1 MKETSYHLQVI
12 MQSIQSIQSLLLK
25 ACLETLSPVSARSL
39 ALAGGIGGG
48 ALGILVLWL
57 LVRKRKTNFTSDG
70 TPESDPLLQEDQI
83 RTDFRRDHTPDAP
96 LCSICAQLN
105 FYQILLD
112 DIPRDKSIP
121 LGFLSSILNKSD
133 QCGFCRLI
141 SLVVRRTWLLDKFPH
156 LDLSEVECGLFSL
169 DCGCLRE
176 PKPEPKKLCHRL
188 TIHAPDRPR
197 EIYPTIMAAQS
208 GLVLEI
214 QLLEEDAF
222 KFGRPIDLHGRRVKD
237 TVDVVLVKKWLQLC
251 EEGHGDICESVW
263 WMGDERSLPGF
274 MRMVDVVSM
283 AVVPAP
289 PACRYV
295 ALSYMWGG
303 IGAEYWTTKDNIA
316 ERSTPGGLKT
326 AHFPETITDSIQ
338 LVRQL
343 GERYLWIDTLCIIQ
357 DDMEDKIYQI
367 NAMDL
372 IYGGSYF
379 TICAAGGTS
388 ARDPLPGFRPRTRT
402 PQQHI
407 EVIQGL
413 HLAVPLPA
421 PIEALA
427 LSAWNTRGW
436 TYQELMLSRR
446 RIYFTGQQVYFEC
459 RRDIF
464 CEDVVAESKRLA
476 SSDQPLRY
484 KGAGNFTN
492 LQKPMRALLD
502 EYIMSYMSA
511 IGPYTRRNLTVES
524 DIVDAITAMTNALT
538 KGFEL
543 GGGDPAR
550 AFNFGMTLTDL
561 EYALVWQHDPRM
573 PRVRRSITGEGSSP
587 WPSWAWAGWRGAVHY
602 PGEALYARFD
612 SHSDRPRVTETV
624 IDPWYIVDHNGDA
637 VQLDVR
643 RVHRAF
649 VHPRPQ
655 ASMNPYSSPKGILD
669 ASQLRLDRH
678 RPLEPGTLIFR
689 TTSSHFSIVRRHGGE
704 DVKSSELFYH
714 GLFNILSNSSTWVGS
729 VILSL
734 DPAPPAS
741 LEFIVLSRTT
751 GGPGVYDEE
760 SLGKFY
766 HGCMLYVMAVS
777 ENEGLMERVGL
788 GIIHESAWIAS

>member
-1 MKETSYHLQVI
+1 MILWLCTIALEVQLSQYT
-12 MQSIQSIQSLLLK
+12 QSSLLK
-25 ACLETLSPVSARSL
+25 SRLETLSLVSARSL

-57 LVRKRKTNFTSDG
+57 LVRKPKTNFTSDG
-70 TPESDPLLQEDQI
+70 TAESDPLLQEDQT
-83 RTDFRRDHTPDAP
+83 RADLQRDHTPDAP
-96 LCSICAQLN
+96 LCSVCAQLN
-105 FYQILLD
+105 FHQILLD
-112 DIPRDKSIP
+112 DIPQDKSIP
-121 LGFLSSILNKSD
+121 LGSLSSILTKKG

-141 SLVVRRTWLLDKFPH
+141 SSVVHRTWLLDKFPH
-156 LDLSEVECGLFSL
+156 LDLSIIECGLFSL

-176 PKPEPKKLCHRL
+176 PTPELKKLCHRL
-188 TIHAPDRPR
+188 SIHAPHRPR
-197 EIYPTIMAAQS
+197 EIYPAIIAAQCE
-208 GLVLEI
+208 LVLEI

-222 KFGRPIDLHGRRVKD
+222 KLGRPIDLHGRRVND
-237 TVDVVLVKKWLQLC
+237 TVDVGLVKRWLGLC

-263 WMGDERSLPGF
+263 WMGDGRSLPGF
-274 MRMVDVVSM
+274 MKMVDVVSM

-316 ERSTPGGLKT
+316 ERSTPGGLNT
-326 AHFPETITDSIQ
+326 GHFPETITDSIQ

-379 TICAAGGTS
+379 TIFAAGGTS
-388 ARDPLPGFRPRTRT
+388 ARDPLPGLRSRTRT

-413 HLAVPLPA
+413 HLAVPLPP
-421 PIEALA
+421 PIGALT

-459 RRDIF
+459 RLDIF

-476 SSDQPLRY
+476 SSSQPLRY
-484 KGAGNFTN
+484 KGAGNFTY
-492 LQKPMRALLD
+492 LRKPMQGLLD
-502 EYIMSYMSA
+502 QYIESYMSA
-511 IGPYTRRNLTVES
+511 IGLYTQRNLTVDS

-550 AFNFGMTLTDL
+550 AFNFGMALTDL
-561 EYALVWQHDPRM
+561 EYALVWQHDPYT
-573 PRVRRSITGEGSSP
+573 PRARRLIPGEGNSP
-587 WPSWAWAGWRGAVHY
+587 WPSWAWAGWLGAVRY
-602 PGEALYARFD
+602 PGEVPYARFN
-612 SHSDRPRVTETV
+612 SHSNQPSVTETV
-624 IDPWYIVDHNGDA
+624 IDPWYIVDHSGDT

-649 VHPRPQ
+649 VRSRPQ
-655 ASMNPYSSPKGILD
+655 AVNLYSSPKGILD
-669 ASQLRLDRH
+669 ASQLTLDSH

-689 TTSSHFSIVRRHGGE
+689 TTSSHFSILFDLDWQCHSAVR
-704 DVKSSELFYH
+704 
-714 GLFNILSNSSTWVGS
+714 LSPV
-729 VILSL
+729 SL
-734 DPAPPAS
+734 L
-741 LEFIVLSRTT
+741 LEFIVLSGTNAA
-751 GGPGVYDEE
+751 PGVYDEE

-766 HGCMLYVMAVS
+766 YGCMLYVMAVS

-788 GIIHESAWIAS
+788 GIIHESAWIASSAQEKVVFLR